1 MPTSELV
8 QYINDLSVKQEKLMI
23 DHAAAFKIWFDE
35 RDDMDV
41 VEGYDAICISLT
53 RKISKIR
60 SNIYKA
66 KQEKLLRDV
75 QEVRW
80 GLTPMPLPTH
90 DAF

>member
-60 SNIYKA
+60 SSIFKA
-66 KQEKLLRDV
+66 KQEKQLRDI
-75 QEVRW
+75 QEFRYRSTVH
-80 GLTPMPLPTH
+80 P
-90 DAF
+90 